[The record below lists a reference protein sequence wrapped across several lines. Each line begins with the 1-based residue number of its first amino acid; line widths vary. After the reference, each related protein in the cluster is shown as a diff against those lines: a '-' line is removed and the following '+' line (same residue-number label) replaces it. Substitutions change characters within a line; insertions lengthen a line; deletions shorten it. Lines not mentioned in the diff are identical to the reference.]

1 MGPTL
6 NLRIQS
12 GHSGAVCQAA
22 SKISSS
28 NYSSIFE
35 SDSECSSHIDSLS
48 GSALRVVRLMKNNEP
63 LGATAKIGDDGS
75 LTVARIIKG
84 GAADRSGL
92 IHINDRIIEVNGI
105 RAKKSNVE
113 VRMRYKLYEMDLKIA
128 VTEIFL
134 VKRCAS
140 TFKMAQFKAKCGPF

>member
-1 MGPTL
+1 
-6 NLRIQS
+6 
-12 GHSGAVCQAA
+12 
-22 SKISSS
+22 
-28 NYSSIFE
+28 
-35 SDSECSSHIDSLS
+35 
-48 GSALRVVRLMKNNEP
+48 MKNNEP

-113 VRMRYKLYEMDLKIA
+113 VRIIFKIMWTSFLYVSYK
-128 VTEIFL
+128 IF
-134 VKRCAS
+134 R
-140 TFKMAQFKAKCGPF
+140 Q

>member
-1 MGPTL
+1 
-6 NLRIQS
+6 
-12 GHSGAVCQAA
+12 
-22 SKISSS
+22 
-28 NYSSIFE
+28 
-35 SDSECSSHIDSLS
+35 
-48 GSALRVVRLMKNNEP
+48 MKNNEP

-113 VRMRYKLYEMDLKIA
+113 VRMRYKLYEMDLK
-128 VTEIFL
+128 
-134 VKRCAS
+134 
-140 TFKMAQFKAKCGPF
+140 MAQNGCDRDSSRKKMCIQISKWPTFPFELGHFECGCTSFYVNYLCHIHFGPF

>member
-1 MGPTL
+1 MFYH
-6 NLRIQS
+6 IQF

-22 SKISSS
+22 SKISSA
-28 NYSSIFE
+28 NYSNIFE
-35 SDSECSSHIDSLS
+35 SEAECSNTTHLDSLS

-92 IHINDRIIEVNGI
+92 IHVNDRIIEVNGI

-113 VRMRYKLYEMDLKIA
+113 VKYLENRQISINLI
-128 VTEIFL
+128 
-134 VKRCAS
+134 
-140 TFKMAQFKAKCGPF
+140 